1 MLNICINCSRTYC
14 TKIHKRTLVMAKHL
28 KIITNVLIGAILF
41 SAPTF
46 AERLDIGSTLPLDLG
61 KTFEHKEISYE
72 KFKGQQNYILVWDG
86 SNPYVL
92 SNLLKN
98 TKDTPAP
105 VIVFC
110 TGYVKLGSRK
120 KDYKSCEY
128 QEGVINSDRVTM
140 LYSRSLR
147 LENDILLPKATHL
160 FISDESGKITHK
172 SNLQQN

>member
-1 MLNICINCSRTYC
+1 MGKYRKL
-14 TKIHKRTLVMAKHL
+14 
-28 KIITNVLIGAILF
+28 ITSLIAATAIF

-46 AERLDIGSTLPLDLG
+46 AQRLDIGSTLPKQLG
-61 KTFEHKEISYE
+61 KTFDHEPVNYD
-72 KFKGQQNYILVWDG
+72 KFEGQQSYILVWDG

-128 QEGVINSDRVTM
+128 QEDVIKSDRVTM
-140 LYSRSLR
+140 LYARNLR

-160 FISDESGKITHK
+160 YISDENGQITHK
-172 SNLQQN
+172 SNLQQY

>member
-1 MLNICINCSRTYC
+1 MS
-14 TKIHKRTLVMAKHL
+14 KHRKL
-28 KIITNVLIGAILF
+28 ITSLIAAAAIF
-41 SAPTF
+41 STPTF
-46 AERLDIGSTLPLDLG
+46 AQRLDIGSTLPKQLG
-61 KTFEHKEISYE
+61 NTFDHEPVNYD
-72 KFKGQQNYILVWDG
+72 KFEGQQSYILVWDG

-120 KDYKSCEY
+120 KDYKACEY
-128 QEGVINSDRVTM
+128 QEDVIKSDRVTM
-140 LYSRSLR
+140 LYARNLR

-160 FISDESGKITHK
+160 YISDENGQITHK
-172 SNLQQN
+172 SNLQQY